1 MFYIF
6 KDVDGREIILN
17 RERITY
23 TIKSW
28 TQGNAY
34 YIYTNFPEEITIS
47 SETYQDLL
55 ARLEPIPLIDSEKES

>member
-1 MFYIF
+1 MFYKF
-6 KDVDGREIILN
+6 KDVDGREVVLN
-17 RERITY
+17 RDRIAY
-23 TIKSW
+23 IIKSW